1 MLPRAAG
8 TYLPVHQQLSR
19 EHEHGHARHA
29 AGQQDTRR
37 ARAALGIC
45 YIERLVPAGG
55 RHGARERGV
64 PDALQLLPGAAEG
77 PLPGDAA
84 GAARAGA
91 VDERSAAGAA
101 AAAALVRVG
110 LRRPRPG
117 ARALWYYTQP

>member
-1 MLPRAAG
+1 MF
-8 TYLPVHQQLSR
+8 
-19 EHEHGHARHA
+19 
-29 AGQQDTRR
+29 
-37 ARAALGIC
+37 
-45 YIERLVPAGG
+45 RLVPAGG

>member
-1 MLPRAAG
+1 MLI
-8 TYLPVHQQLSR
+8 QLKFRVKS
-19 EHEHGHARHA
+19 
-29 AGQQDTRR
+29 DSD
-37 ARAALGIC
+37 LMF
-45 YIERLVPAGG
+45 RLVPAGG